1 MKLEVRENMYIR
13 TEKGIAKIK
22 RIFSDGSEP
31 YYEAKYET
39 DTYLEIYYDSQ
50 YVSEYDVLK
59 ASFNI
64 IDLIEVKDIIEIDV
78 IDEDNYSHI
87 LGINFIR
94 IENERDLSNIKDM
107 VLNGSAKLIQI
118 VTHEQMEQMSYKVN
132 NER

>member
-1 MKLEVRENMYIR
+1 MKLELRGNMYIR